1 MGSQGERWM
10 RQPQWEMPSA
20 TGQGR
25 DRSSRNLPTE
35 AATEGSGGAVR
46 TPTPPGRNGQR
57 EGLWGPPQHQAL
69 PPRPPSPQCTQRS
82 SLLSPAQRESHHQE
96 SSGTSKHCGEKQQ
109 QEGPRGGGNGG
120 RNGLWRDRRDSRAGG
135 GRGVGSDC
143 FQTGKRRGRRAQV
156 HLRLGTSPVFTEPS
170 FTSTGTATCT
180 CCPSCEVT
188 GRSPKGL
195 CPGLRLVPLSATA

>member
-35 AATEGSGGAVR
+35 AATEAPSAPPHPQGGTGSVRGSGGR
-46 TPTPPGRNGQR
+46 RSTRPCPP
-57 EGLWGPPQHQAL
+57 A
-69 PPRPPSPQCTQRS
+69 PPSPQCTQLS

-135 GRGVGSDC
+135 GRGVASDC

-170 FTSTGTATCT
+170 FTSAGTATCT

>member
-10 RQPQWEMPSA
+10 RQPQWEMPLA

-57 EGLWGPPQHQAL
+57 EGLWGPLQHQAL
-69 PPRPPSPQCTQRS
+69 PPRPPSPQCTQLS

-96 SSGTSKHCGEKQQ
+96 SSGTSKHRGEKQQ

-135 GRGVGSDC
+135 GGGWGAIA
-143 FQTGKRRGRRAQV
+143 FKPGRDEDGGHKSISALVPVLSSQSR
-156 HLRLGTSPVFTEPS
+156 HLRQRERPHAPAAHRV
-170 FTSTGTATCT
+170 
-180 CCPSCEVT
+180 
-188 GRSPKGL
+188 R
-195 CPGLRLVPLSATA
+195 